1 MVPSMS
7 NHPSSIFSGHDLA
20 CVRGGRVVFAGLGFS
35 LESGGALVLLGPN
48 GSGKSSLLRVL
59 AGLLRPAAGALAWNG
74 APVNEDPEAHA
85 ARTHYLGHH
94 DAIKPVLTVA
104 ENLRFWAHLHDPHAE
119 RAGRAVDG
127 ALERFGLSH
136 LSSIPGKMLSAGQ
149 KRRTNL
155 ARLLAAPS
163 ELWLLDEPTTALD
176 KASIKALEA
185 VLAEHRAG
193 GGMVILSTHAE
204 IDLPGAAELH
214 LDRFTAPLADGFDDD
229 DFDDEGAAA

>member
-1 MVPSMS
+1 MVPAMS
-7 NHPSSIFSGHDLA
+7 NQGSSTFSGTNLA
-20 CVRGGRVVFAGLGFS
+20 CVRGGRVVFAGLDFS
-35 LESGGALVLLGPN
+35 LDSGGALVLLGPN

-59 AGLLRPAAGALAWNG
+59 AGLLRPAQGALAWNG
-74 APVNEDPEAHA
+74 ALVTEDPEAHA

-127 ALERFGLSH
+127 ALERFGLAH
-136 LSSIPGKMLSAGQ
+136 LSTIPGKMLSAGQ

-214 LDRFTAPLADGFDDD
+214 LDRFTTPLTDGIDD

>member
-1 MVPSMS
+1 MIKQGCST
-7 NHPSSIFSGHDLA
+7 FSGQDLA
-20 CVRGGRVVFAGLGFS
+20 CVRGGRVVFAGLDFS

-59 AGLLRPAAGALAWNG
+59 AGLLRPAHGVLAWNAG
-74 APVNEDPEAHA
+74 AVADDPEAHA

-136 LSSIPGKMLSAGQ
+136 LSTIPGKMLSAGQ

-176 KASIKALEA
+176 KASIKALEK
-185 VLAEHRAG
+185 VLAEHRAD
-193 GGMVILSTHAE
+193 GGMVVLSTHAE
-204 IDLPGAAELH
+204 VELPGSAELH
-214 LDRFTAPLADGFDDD
+214 LDRFTTPLHDDD
-229 DFDDEGAAA
+229 DDDEAAA